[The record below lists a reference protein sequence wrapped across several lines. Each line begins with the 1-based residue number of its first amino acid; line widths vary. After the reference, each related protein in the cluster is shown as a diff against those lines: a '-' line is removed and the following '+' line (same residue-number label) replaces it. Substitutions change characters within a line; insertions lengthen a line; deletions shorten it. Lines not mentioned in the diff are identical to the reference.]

1 MEKKIIFDEQEYLIR
16 QERMNKLIAIVK
28 LVKPIVSNI
37 NTTMKLTEEQKTK

>member
-1 MEKKIIFDEQEYLIR
+1 MEKKQIFDEQEYLIR

-37 NTTMKLTEEQKTK
+37 NTTMQITEELKTK